1 MFSRDELARS
11 KERNEKQ
18 PRRRATGR
26 LKKKKKEKIRNP
38 RNITKMEGSF
48 TRKIV

>member
-26 LKKKKKEKIRNP
+26 LKKKKEKIRNP